1 MMDSDDG
8 RRERRAAVLRA
19 MQKLRDEFPL
29 QNVIEGLDSALR
41 AVYVKTLS
49 HWILQGIPP
58 PRNFS
63 SEAEIQALC
72 ALGALTI
79 DECGIGCYPFS
90 ARDTGIHAH
99 FARHGV
105 YG

>member
-41 AVYVKTLS
+41 AVYVKTL
-49 HWILQGIPP
+49 
-58 PRNFS
+58 
-63 SEAEIQALC
+63 
-72 ALGALTI
+72 
-79 DECGIGCYPFS
+79 
-90 ARDTGIHAH
+90 
-99 FARHGV
+99 
-105 YG
+105 